1 MAYQQENR
9 FREKVEEKRKKMIDT
24 LFEYIENNPTSWES
38 GWYRMPSESPINGKT
53 QKKYKGM
60 NAFYLSIISAMKGYT
75 DPRWVTYNQA
85 QEMGANVKSG
95 EKSSEVFYWSW
106 YDKKTKKPFDEST
119 LDGMTKDEAQQY
131 RDENV
136 RPVLKF
142 YQVFNANQCHN
153 MPEYVRD
160 NKTPEMELE
169 ERAKQVEIIERV
181 IANSAAPVN
190 YDGGNRA
197 YYSPMTDSIHL
208 PEVERF
214 KSMQDF
220 YATALH
226 EIAHSTGHKDRLN
239 REISN
244 GFGSPNYAREELR
257 AELASVFMQ
266 VELGISVEGRHFEN
280 HGAYLA
286 SWLKAVKNN
295 NKEFFA
301 AAADAEKIADYVSEN
316 YAQEKKIEEE
326 IATEEPKFEQ
336 DKSFEKQVD
345 MTFTGELPSSEAV
358 LVRPETPFCLRL
370 VGFNNLPMLITQ
382 KHIKDINHPEEENNS
397 QYHGLSVDI
406 IKGLPKYLENPVM
419 ILESISKNNSEKNNN
434 IVIVVTDC
442 IDHKNRPIIVAI
454 QPNGSGKYNSI
465 RIDSNFIL
473 SFYGRQNFGKFIE
486 NTINQNKILYWD
498 KEKSQ
503 KLYRD
508 MQVQFPQ
515 GLYNLDSNTIIR
527 KAKAFVN
534 SLEAKSQN
542 NLNVSENTSKKADNS
557 EQAQQV
563 GQAEQDIY
571 GLIYNW
577 KGLKEENSIY
587 TASELAELDEAFVPE
602 ERYDGAVAA
611 NKTYMVIRLT
621 GKNQEETEQNIR
633 RFLTGE
639 YNKEEVMP
647 HDDWYWETVT
657 ENFFTGEQNPTTIDY
672 IKKLQLSESD
682 LVMRSNESIS
692 EKVREPYRSY
702 LIEQERNPEAVYF
715 KRIGDFYEVMG
726 ENAKIAAEEL
736 GLTLTGRDVGLDER
750 VPMCGVPFHAVDKY
764 IDKLREKFDVM
775 KDGENDI
782 EYLSRKEENTKE
794 NYILDFKLNY
804 SNEMLLSNELAKL
817 GYKRDD
823 SVFERNQNNDI
834 AATEAGIPYWTNEIK
849 YIGKDG
855 RSIVGLYGRTSNG
868 IIIEATDIT
877 RFTLNGIEKSE
888 MEDIVKVLRGFGVYA
903 TIEQS
908 EQARQDE
915 QIEKAEQVQQVG
927 QVKKWRNIELSEN
940 QIGDERGKSTR
951 INMSKSGEYSSFVF
965 FVPTKFLR
973 KDEKTGAIQLSVNAD
988 FNYTLMRGNQ
998 RVELTGEELCQAM
1011 AGKVIGKRTQRLL
1024 SAENAKTLSD
1034 LEHNVPE
1041 EMRNY
1046 PNWCVFTTR
1055 WNEQKGKK
1063 DKSIY
1068 SPTLGV
1074 DSEGKMQW
1082 ASIDKPE
1089 TWTTFEAALTFAKE
1103 NDCAGLVFALN
1114 GEGIS
1119 CIDLDKAIVKDGKL
1133 NDKPTDKPEGTMSSI
1148 AEKLTSEMLDTYI
1161 ETSASGNGIH
1171 IFVKDDILANGK
1183 YKNRAE
1189 TPDGEIEV
1197 YDEKRFISMTGN
1209 IRSKTVRL
1217 GKSPIATTSWLQG
1230 KLGEKV
1236 LIKNNNVAPPR
1247 KGQGIDRSDR
1257 ALIERIQR
1265 SKSAADF
1272 NALFNGDNMLGDNSR
1287 SDFKLL
1293 NILAFFSDCDAM
1305 QMERLFKE
1313 SKLYRPEK
1321 GEQYVQRSVRK
1332 AIDTLNTRISEKA
1345 LGSSNVRGNGGG
1357 KRGSTK

>member
-1 MAYQQENR
+1 MAYQEKSK
-9 FREKVEEKRKKMIDT
+9 FREKVEEKRQKMIDT
-24 LFEYIENNPTSWES
+24 LLTYIETNPTSWES

-53 QKKYKGM
+53 QKKYNGL
-60 NAFYLSIISAMKGYT
+60 NAFYLSVIAAIKGYS
-75 DPRWVTYNQA
+75 DPRWITYNQA

-95 EKSSEVFYWSW
+95 EKSSEVFYWNW
-106 YDKKTKKPFDEST
+106 YDKKTKKPFEEST
-119 LDGMTKDEAQQY
+119 LDGMTKDEAKQY

-136 RPVLKF
+136 RPVMKF
-142 YQVFNANQCHN
+142 YQVFNANQCNN

-169 ERAKQVEIIERV
+169 ERSRQVEIIERV
-181 IANSAAPVN
+181 IANSAAPVH
-190 YDGGNRA
+190 YDGENKA
-197 YYSPMTDSIHL
+197 YYSPRTDSIHL
-208 PEVERF
+208 PEIERF

-301 AAADAEKIADYVSEN
+301 AAADAERIADYVSEH
-316 YAQEKKIEEE
+316 YAQEQRVEEV
-326 IATEEPKFEQ
+326 ISTAEPIFEPNS
-336 DKSFEKQVD
+336 SFAKQVD
-345 MTFTGELPSSEAV
+345 AV
-358 LVRPETPFCLRL
+358 LSGADTTSTHLKVMSTPLILRQL
-370 VGFNNLPMLITQ
+370 GASNLPILMTA
-382 KHIKDINHPEEENNS
+382 KHLKNIVATEGNDENVN
-397 QYHGLSVDI
+397 YHGLDADI
-406 IKGLPKYLENPVM
+406 IKKLPELIADPVM
-419 ILESISKNNSEKNNN
+419 VMDSLTRDDS
-434 IVIVVTDC
+434 VVVLTATVDSN
-442 IDHKNRPIIVAI
+442 NRPIIGAI
-454 QPNGSGKYNSI
+454 KFDGIGNLNNIEISAN
-465 RIDSNFIL
+465 IL
-473 SFYGRQNFGKFIE
+473 TSVYGRNNFNDFVQRNIDAG
-486 NTINQNKILYWD
+486 TVLYWD
-498 KEKSQ
+498 KEKS
-503 KLYRD
+503 KELIKTPGI
-508 MQVQFPQ
+508 QFPD
-515 GLYNLDSNTIIR
+515 NLNSLATNTIIR

-534 SLEAKSQN
+534 NLEQKSQN
-542 NLNVSENTSKKADNS
+542 NLNVAENTNKKSDNI
-557 EQAQQV
+557 EQSQQV

-587 TASELAELDEAFVPE
+587 TASELSELDEAFVPE

-639 YNKEEVMP
+639 YNKEEVIP

-657 ENFFTGEQNPTTIDY
+657 ENFFTGEQNQTTIDY
-672 IKKLQLSESD
+672 VEKLQLSGSD
-682 LVMRSNESIS
+682 
-692 EKVREPYRSY
+692 
-702 LIEQERNPEAVYF
+702 
-715 KRIGDFYEVMG
+715 
-726 ENAKIAAEEL
+726 
-736 GLTLTGRDVGLDER
+736 
-750 VPMCGVPFHAVDKY
+750 
-764 IDKLREKFDVM
+764 
-775 KDGENDI
+775 
-782 EYLSRKEENTKE
+782 KEENTKE
-794 NYILDFKLNY
+794 SYILDFKLNY
-804 SNEMLLSNELAKL
+804 SNEMLLSNKLAKL

-834 AATEAGIPYWTNEIK
+834 VATEAGIHYWTNEIK

-877 RFTLNGIEKSE
+877 RFTLNGIKQSE
-888 MEDIVKVLRGFGVYA
+888 MEDIAKVLRDFGADV
-903 TIEQS
+903 TIKGLNEQGEQS
-908 EQARQDE
+908 EQVRQTK
-915 QIEKAEQVQQVG
+915 QAQQVE
-927 QVKKWRNIELSEN
+927 QVKKWRSVELSDG

-951 INMSKSGEYSSFVF
+951 INMSKSGEYASFVF
-965 FVPTKFLR
+965 FVPTKFIR
-973 KDEKTGAIQLSVNAD
+973 KDEKTGLMQLSVNAD

-1011 AGKVIGKRTQRLL
+1011 AGKVVGKRTQRLL
-1024 SAENAKTLSD
+1024 SEENAKTLSD

-1055 WNEQKGKK
+1055 WNEHKGKK

-1068 SPTLGV
+1068 SPTLGL
-1074 DSEGKMQW
+1074 DSDGKMQW

-1133 NDKPTDKPEGTMSSI
+1133 NDKPTDKPKGTLSSI

-1171 IFVKDDILANGK
+1171 IFVKDDILAKGK
-1183 YKNRAE
+1183 YKNRVE
-1189 TPDGEIEV
+1189 TSDGEIEV

-1217 GKSPIATTSWLQG
+1217 GKSPVATTSWLQG
-1230 KLGEKV
+1230 KLGEKA
-1236 LIKNNNVAPPR
+1236 LIKNNNIAPR
-1247 KGQGIDRSDR
+1247 KGQGIDRSDK

-1293 NILAFFSDCDAM
+1293 NMLAFFSDCDAM
-1305 QMERLFKE
+1305 QMERIFKE

-1345 LGSSNVRGNGGG
+1345 LGSSNTRGNGGS
-1357 KRGSTK
+1357 KRGSSK

>member
-9 FREKVEEKRKKMIDT
+9 FREKVEEKRKKMVDT
-24 LFEYIENNPTSWES
+24 LLTYIENNPTSWES
-38 GWYRMPSESPINGKT
+38 GWYRMPSESPINGRT
-53 QKKYKGM
+53 QKKYNGL
-60 NAFYLSIISAMKGYT
+60 NAFYLSVISAMKGYT
-75 DPRWVTYNQA
+75 DPRWVTFNQA
-85 QEMGANVKSG
+85 HEMGANVKSG

-106 YDKKTKKPFDEST
+106 YDKKTKKPFDENT
-119 LDGMTKDEAQQY
+119 LDGMTKEEAKQY

-142 YQVFNANQCHN
+142 YQVFNANQCNN

-169 ERAKQVEIIERV
+169 ERSKQVEIIERV
-181 IANSAAPVN
+181 IANSAAPVH
-190 YDGGNRA
+190 YDGGNKA

-301 AAADAEKIADYVSEN
+301 AAADAERIADYVSEH
-316 YAQEKKIEEE
+316 YAQEQRVEEV
-326 IATEEPKFEQ
+326 ISTAEPIFEPNS
-336 DKSFEKQVD
+336 SFAKQVD
-345 MTFTGELPSSEAV
+345 AV
-358 LVRPETPFCLRL
+358 LSGADTTSTHLKVMSTPLILRQL
-370 VGFNNLPMLITQ
+370 GASNLPILMTA
-382 KHIKDINHPEEENNS
+382 KHLKNIVATEGNDENVN
-397 QYHGLSVDI
+397 YHGLDADI
-406 IKGLPKYLENPVM
+406 IKKLPELIADPVM
-419 ILESISKNNSEKNNN
+419 VMDSLTRDDS
-434 IVIVVTDC
+434 VVVLTATVDSN
-442 IDHKNRPIIVAI
+442 NRPIIGAI
-454 QPNGSGKYNSI
+454 KFDGKGY
-465 RIDSNFIL
+465 IDSVRLEANILTSLYGKDNFNNYIQRNIDA
-473 SFYGRQNFGKFIE
+473 G
-486 NTINQNKILYWD
+486 TVLYWN

-503 KLYRD
+503 ELIEVPG
-508 MQVQFPQ
+508 VQFPNK
-515 GLYNLDSNTIIR
+515 LNSLATNTIIR

-534 SLEAKSQN
+534 NSEPKSQN
-542 NLNVSENTSKKADNS
+542 NLNVSENTNKG
-557 EQAQQV
+557 QVQQV

-587 TASELAELDEAFVPE
+587 TASELSELDEAFVPE

-639 YNKEEVMP
+639 YNKEEVIP

-657 ENFFTGEQNPTTIDY
+657 ENFFTGEQNQTTIDY
-672 IKKLQLSESD
+672 IEKLQLSGSD
-682 LVMRSNESIS
+682 LVMRSTESIS
-692 EKVREPYRSY
+692 DKVREPYRSY
-702 LIEQERNPEAVYF
+702 LIEQERNPEMMYF

-726 ENAKIAAEEL
+726 DNAKIAAEEL
-736 GLTLTGRDVGLDER
+736 GLTLTGRDVGLDDR
-750 VPMCGVPFHAVDKY
+750 VPMCGVPFYAVDMY

-775 KDGENDI
+775 KDGENGI

-794 NYILDFKLNY
+794 SYILDFKLNY
-804 SNEMLLSNELAKL
+804 SNEMLLSNKLAKL

-834 AATEAGIPYWTNEIK
+834 VATEVGIPYWTNEIK

-877 RFTLNGIEKSE
+877 RFTLNGIKQSE
-888 MEDIVKVLRGFGVYA
+888 MEDIAKVLRDFGADV
-903 TIEQS
+903 TIKGLNEQGEQS
-908 EQARQDE
+908 EQVRQTK
-915 QIEKAEQVQQVG
+915 QAQQVE
-927 QVKKWRNIELSEN
+927 QVKKWRSVELSDG

-951 INMSKSGEYSSFVF
+951 INMSKSGEYASFVF
-965 FVPTKFLR
+965 FVPTKFIR
-973 KDEKTGAIQLSVNAD
+973 KDEKTGLMQLSVNAD

-1011 AGKVIGKRTQRLL
+1011 AGKVVGKRTQRLL
-1024 SAENAKTLSD
+1024 SEENAKTLSD

-1055 WNEQKGKK
+1055 WNEHKGKK

-1068 SPTLGV
+1068 SPTLGL
-1074 DSEGKMQW
+1074 DSDGKMQW

-1133 NDKPTDKPEGTMSSI
+1133 NDKPTDKPEGTLSSI

-1171 IFVKDDILANGK
+1171 IFVKDDILAKGK
-1183 YKNRAE
+1183 YKNRVE
-1189 TPDGEIEV
+1189 TSDGEIEV

-1217 GKSPIATTSWLQG
+1217 GKSPVATTSWLQG
-1230 KLGEKV
+1230 KLGEKA
-1236 LIKNNNVAPPR
+1236 LIKNNNIAPR
-1247 KGQGIDRSDR
+1247 KGQGIDRSDK

-1293 NILAFFSDCDAM
+1293 NMLAFFSDCDAM
-1305 QMERLFKE
+1305 QMERIFKE

-1345 LGSSNVRGNGGG
+1345 LGSSNTRGNGGG
-1357 KRGSTK
+1357 KRGSSK

>member
-24 LFEYIENNPTSWES
+24 LLTYIENNPTSWES
-38 GWYRMPSESPINGKT
+38 GWYRMPSESPVNGKT

-119 LDGMTKDEAQQY
+119 LDGMTKDEAAQY

-142 YQVFNANQCHN
+142 YQVFNANQCNN

-169 ERAKQVEIIERV
+169 ERARQVEIIERV
-181 IANSAAPVN
+181 ITNSAAPVN

-197 YYSPMTDSIHL
+197 YYSSMTDSIHL

-239 REISN
+239 REMSN

-257 AELASVFMQ
+257 AELASVFLQ
-266 VELGISVEGRHFEN
+266 VELGISVEGHHFEN

-301 AAADAEKIADYVSEN
+301 AAADAEKIADYVSEH
-316 YAQEKKIEEE
+316 YAQEQRVEEV
-326 IATEEPKFEQ
+326 IATAEPIFELNS
-336 DKSFEKQVD
+336 SFAKQVD
-345 MTFTGELPSSEAV
+345 AV
-358 LVRPETPFCLRL
+358 LSGADTTSTHLKVMSTPLILRQL
-370 VGFNNLPMLITQ
+370 GANNLPVLMTA
-382 KHIKDINHPEEENNS
+382 KHLKNIVATEGNDENVN
-397 QYHGLSVDI
+397 YHGLDADI
-406 IKGLPKYLENPVM
+406 IKKLPELIADPVM
-419 ILESISKNNSEKNNN
+419 VMDSLTRDDS
-434 IVIVVTDC
+434 VVVLTATVDSN
-442 IDHKNRPIIVAI
+442 NRPIIGAI
-454 QPNGSGKYNSI
+454 KFDGKGYINSVRLEANVLTSLYGKDNFNNYI
-465 RIDSNFIL
+465 QRNIDA
-473 SFYGRQNFGKFIE
+473 G
-486 NTINQNKILYWD
+486 TVLYWN

-503 KLYRD
+503 ELIEVPG
-508 MQVQFPQ
+508 VQFPNK
-515 GLYNLDSNTIIR
+515 LNSLATNTIIR

-534 SLEAKSQN
+534 SSEPKSQN
-542 NLNVSENTSKKADNS
+542 NLNVSENTNKKSDNI

-611 NKTYMVIRLT
+611 NKTYMAIRLT

-639 YNKEEVMP
+639 YNKEEVIP
-647 HDDWYWETVT
+647 HDDWYWETVK
-657 ENFFTGEQNPTTIDY
+657 ENFFTGEQNQTTIDY
-672 IKKLQLSESD
+672 IEKLQLSESD
-682 LVMRSNESIS
+682 LVMSSAESIS
-692 EKVREPYRSY
+692 DKVKEPYRSY
-702 LIEQERNPEAVYF
+702 LIEQERNPQAVYF

-726 ENAKIAAEEL
+726 DNAKIASEEL
-736 GLTLTGRDVGLDER
+736 GLTLTGRDVGLEDR
-750 VPMCGVPFHAVDKY
+750 VPMCGVPFYVVDMY

-775 KDGENDI
+775 KDGENGI
-782 EYLSRKEENTKE
+782 EYLSRKGENTKE
-794 NYILDFKLNY
+794 SYILDFKLNY
-804 SNEMLLSNELAKL
+804 SNEMLLSNELSKL

-834 AATEAGIPYWTNEIK
+834 AANEAGIPYWTNEIK

-888 MEDIVKVLRGFGVYA
+888 IADIAKIIRGFGVDV
-903 TIEQS
+903 TIKEIAEQG
-908 EQARQDE
+908 EQNQQVE
-915 QIEKAEQVQQVG
+915 QTKKAEQVQQVG
-927 QVKKWRNIELSEN
+927 QVKKWRNVELSDN

-951 INMSKSGEYSSFVF
+951 INMSKSGEYDSFVF
-965 FVPTKFLR
+965 FVPTKFIR
-973 KDEKTGAIQLSVNAD
+973 KDEKTGSMQLSVNAD

-1024 SAENAKTLSD
+1024 SEENAKTLSD

-1055 WNEQKGKK
+1055 WNEHKGKK

-1068 SPTLGV
+1068 SPTLGL

-1089 TWTTFEAALTFAKE
+1089 TWATFETALRFAKE

-1119 CIDLDKAIVKDGKL
+1119 CVDLDKAIVKDGKL
-1133 NDKPTDKPEGTMSSI
+1133 NDKPTDKPEGTLSSI

-1171 IFVKDDILANGK
+1171 IFVKDDILAKGK
-1183 YKNRAE
+1183 YKNRVE

-1217 GKSPIATTSWLQG
+1217 GKSPVATTSWLQG

-1236 LIKNNNVAPPR
+1236 IIKNNNVVPR
-1247 KGQGIDRSDR
+1247 KGQGIDRSDK

-1293 NILAFFSDCDAM
+1293 NMLAFFSDCDAM
-1305 QMERLFKE
+1305 QMERIFKE

-1332 AIDTLNTRISEKA
+1332 AIDTLNTRISDKA
-1345 LGSSNVRGNGGG
+1345 LGSSNARGNGGG

>member
-9 FREKVEEKRKKMIDT
+9 FREKVEEKRKKMLDT
-24 LFEYIENNPTSWES
+24 LLTYIENNPTSWES

-75 DPRWVTYNQA
+75 DPRWITYNQV

-119 LDGMTKDEAQQY
+119 LDGMTKDEAKQY

-142 YQVFNANQCHN
+142 YQVFNANQCNN
-153 MPEYVRD
+153 MPEYARE
-160 NKTPEMELE
+160 NITPEMELE

-181 IANSAAPVN
+181 ITNSVAPVH

-208 PEVERF
+208 PAVERF
-214 KSMQDF
+214 KSVQDF

-239 REISN
+239 REMSN

-266 VELGISVEGRHFEN
+266 VELGISLEGRHFEN
-280 HGAYLA
+280 HAAYLA

-295 NKEFFA
+295 NKEFFSA
-301 AAADAEKIADYVSEN
+301 ATDAEKIADYVSEH
-316 YAQEKKIEEE
+316 YAQEKKVEEE
-326 IATEEPKFEQ
+326 IVTGEPKFEQ
-336 DKSFEKQVD
+336 NKSFEKQVD

-358 LVRPETPFCLRL
+358 LVRSETPFCLRL

-419 ILESISKNNSEKNNN
+419 ILESISKNNSEKSNN

-473 SFYGRQNFGKFIE
+473 SFYGRQNFGQFIE

-534 SLEAKSQN
+534 GLEPKSQN
-542 NLNVSENTSKKADNS
+542 NLNVSDNTNKK
-557 EQAQQV
+557 QVQQV

-602 ERYDGAVAA
+602 ERYDGAIAA
-611 NKTYMVIRLT
+611 NKTYMVFRLT
-621 GKNQEETEQNIR
+621 GNTQEETERNIK

-639 YNKEEVMP
+639 YNKEEIIP
-647 HDDWYWETVT
+647 HEDWYWETVK
-657 ENFFTGEQNPTTIDY
+657 ENFFTGEQNQTTIDY
-672 IKKLQLSESD
+672 INKLQLRDSD
-682 LVMRSNESIS
+682 LVMRFAESVS
-692 EKVREPYRSY
+692 DKVKEPYRSY
-702 LIEQERNPEAVYF
+702 LIEQERNPKAVYF

-726 ENAKIAAEEL
+726 DNAKIAAEEL
-736 GLTLTGRDVGLDER
+736 GLTLTGRDAGLEDR
-750 VPMCGVPFHAVDKY
+750 IPMCGVPFHAVDKY
-764 IDKLREKFDVM
+764 IERLREKFDVM
-775 KDGENDI
+775 KDGDNGI
-782 EYLSRKEENTKE
+782 EYLARNEENTKE
-794 NYILDFKLNY
+794 SYILDFKLNY
-804 SNEMLLSNELAKL
+804 SNEMLLSNELVKL

-823 SVFERNQNNDI
+823 SVFERNEKNDV
-834 AATEAGIPYWTNEIK
+834 AAMDAGIPYWTNEIK

-868 IIIEATDIT
+868 IILEATDIT
-877 RFTLNGIEKSE
+877 RFTLNGVEKSE
-888 MEDIVKVLRGFGVYA
+888 IEDIAKVLRGFGVDV
-903 TIEQS
+903 TV
-908 EQARQDE
+908 EQAE
-915 QIEKAEQVQQVG
+915 QEEQVQQVG
-927 QVKKWRNIELSEN
+927 QVKKVGKLWRNIELSDN
-940 QIGDERGKSTR
+940 QIGNERGKSIR
-951 INMSKSGEYSSFVF
+951 INMPKIGEYSSFVF
-965 FVPTKFLR
+965 FTPTKFIR
-973 KDEKTGAIQLSVNAD
+973 KDEKTGSMQLSVNAD

-998 RVELTGEELCQAM
+998 RVELTGEELCQSM

-1024 SAENAKTLSD
+1024 SEENAKTLSD

-1041 EMRNY
+1041 EMRHY
-1046 PNWCVFTTR
+1046 PNWCVYKTK
-1055 WNEQKGKK
+1055 WNEEKGKK
-1063 DKSIY
+1063 DKAIY
-1068 SPTLGV
+1068 SPTLGL
-1074 DSEGKMQW
+1074 DNEGKMQW

-1089 TWTTFEAALTFAKE
+1089 TWTTFETALTFAKE
-1103 NDCAGLVFALN
+1103 NDCDGVVYALN

-1119 CIDLDKAIVKDGKL
+1119 CVDLDKAIVKDGKL
-1133 NDKPTDKPEGTMSSI
+1133 NDKPTDKAEGTLSSV
-1148 AEKLTSEMLDTYI
+1148 ADKLTSEMLDTYI

-1171 IFVKDDILANGK
+1171 IFVKDNILSKGK
-1183 YKNRAE
+1183 YKNRVE

-1209 IRSKTVRL
+1209 LRSKTVRL
-1217 GKSPIATTSWLQG
+1217 GKSPVATTTWLQ
-1230 KLGEKV
+1230 KQLGEKV
-1236 LIKNNNVAPPR
+1236 AVKTNTVTPR

-1272 NALFNGDNMLGDNSR
+1272 NALFSGDNMLGDNSR

-1293 NILAFFSDCDAM
+1293 NILAFFSDSDPM
-1305 QMERLFKE
+1305 QMERIFKE

-1332 AIDTLNTRISEKA
+1332 AIDTLSTRISEKA
-1345 LGSSNVRGNGGG
+1345 LGSSNARGNGGN
-1357 KRGSTK
+1357 KRGPVK